1 MAKAKSKNPIGRPRF
16 EVTPEVIQSARTERA
31 MAQGLT
37 KEQCAGATW
46 YFTLS
51 TFQLYQ
57 AENVGIFGSYKK
69 G

>member
-16 EVTPEVIQSARTERA
+16 EVTPEVLARTE
-31 MAQGLT
+31 
-37 KEQCAGATW
+37 KSNGARINQRTMRW
-46 YFTLS
+46 RNLGIS
-51 TFQLYQ
+51 RSQLFQLYQ

>member
-16 EVTPEVIQSARTERA
+16 EVTPEVLARTERA

-37 KEQCAGATW
+37 KRTMRWRTW
-46 YFTLS
+46 YFSLNFSTLS
-51 TFQLYQ
+51 GRKF
-57 AENVGIFGSYKK
+57 GIFGSYKK